1 MDRHILLATGKI
13 HRLKGGLSFTVTLC
27 GVETCWTKKRPLSKI
42 FIKELPISMRCK
54 KCFGIK
60 KKRIKI
66 PLKKRSLD
74 QILGL
79 VKK

>member
-1 MDRHILLATGKI
+1 MNKCILLATGKI
-13 HRLKGGLSFTVTLC
+13 HRLKGDLSFTITRC
-27 GVETCWTKKRPLSKI
+27 GIKTSWTKKRPLSKI
-42 FIKELPISMRCK
+42 FIKELPISMKCK

-60 KKRIKI
+60 KKRKI